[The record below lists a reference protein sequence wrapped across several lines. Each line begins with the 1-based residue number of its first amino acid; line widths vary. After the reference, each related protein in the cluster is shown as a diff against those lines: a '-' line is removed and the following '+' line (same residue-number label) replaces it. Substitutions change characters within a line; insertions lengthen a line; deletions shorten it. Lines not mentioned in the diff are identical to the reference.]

1 MGLKLAIGSD
11 HGGYRLKEEI
21 KSELKLRDIE
31 SVDFGTDSLESVDYP
46 DFALAVAEAVA
57 AGKFDLGIICC
68 GTGLGVAITANKVPG
83 VRAAVC
89 HEPYSARM
97 AREHNDANVLTLG
110 ERVTGPGLAL
120 EVVNAFLT
128 TPFAA
133 GRHAKR
139 VAKIGEIEAKYMG
152 VKS

>member
-1 MGLKLAIGSD
+1 MKLAIGSD